1 MYVLDKIIIEGGRRL
16 CGEIEVHGSKNSAL
30 PILAATV
37 LTGDKCKIHNC
48 PALSDVDA
56 AIQILR
62 HLGCKVIRD
71 GHTVEVDSSVITV
84 SEIPDDLMREM
95 RSSIVFLGAVLAR
108 TGKAEISSPG
118 GCEIGL
124 RPIDLHLSSMRKL
137 GAEITEEHG
146 RLRHQ
151 ATNTHSHLLLILDYA
166 MFDAL

>member
-37 LTGDKCKIHNC
+37 LTGDKCEIHNC

-62 HLGCKVIRD
+62 HLGCKVMRD

-95 RSSIVFLGAVLAR
+95 RSSIVFWVLCSHVRAKRKYLRREAV
-108 TGKAEISSPG
+108 K
-118 GCEIGL
+118 
-124 RPIDLHLSSMRKL
+124 
-137 GAEITEEHG
+137 
-146 RLRHQ
+146 
-151 ATNTHSHLLLILDYA
+151 
-166 MFDAL
+166 

>member
-16 CGEIEVHGSKNSAL
+16 CVEIEVHGSKNSAL

-137 GAEITEEHG
+137 GAEIVFTVPI
-146 RLRHQ
+146 LRFLFRVSEPHK
-151 ATNTHSHLLLILDYA
+151 T
-166 MFDAL
+166 